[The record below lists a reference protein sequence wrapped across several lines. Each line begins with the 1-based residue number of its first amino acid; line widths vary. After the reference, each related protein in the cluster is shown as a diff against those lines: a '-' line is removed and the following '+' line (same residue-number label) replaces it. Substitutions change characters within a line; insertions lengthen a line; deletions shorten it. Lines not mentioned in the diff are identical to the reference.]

1 MTNKATS
8 PVIIAVVNQKGGV
21 GKSLVSSI
29 VAEYASIKANMNVLV
44 VDLDMQCNSSDY
56 WVGMENS
63 PQSNGGQLPPI
74 HPDWVEGHED
84 YEGIEQRS
92 TIADTF
98 YGKEILAYETFISPN
113 NGFKGKV
120 DCLLGHPSL
129 LEKINTEFSNESG
142 QIESKV
148 INRLKEVLFNEFV
161 GEEYDLV
168 VLDTGPSRNP
178 VFRSAIR
185 CATHAV
191 IPFEPEEK
199 SLQGINAMIQVIQSD
214 NFSRPDDN
222 QLKLVGL
229 IPNKVKMNTKLHKGT
244 LDMLYDK
251 LNPIMLPRDLYLPN
265 STAFPERDLKGINPK
280 SIFQISKHHTALKHS
295 ESLCN
300 HILNKVFGETDINK
314 RLLK

>member
-1 MTNKATS
+1 MERKT
-8 PVIIAVVNQKGGV
+8 PYILGIYQQKGGV

-29 VAEYASIKANMNVLV
+29 VAEYASIKAKMNVLV

-56 WVGMENS
+56 WVGMESS
-63 PQSNGGQLPPI
+63 PQSTGGQIPPI
-74 HPDWVEGHED
+74 HPDWIEDSDDFEGV
-84 YEGIEQRS
+84 EQRS

-98 YGKEILAYETFISPN
+98 YGKEILAYETFINSK
-113 NGFKGKV
+113 NGFEGQV
-120 DCLLGHPSL
+120 DCLLGHPAL

-142 QIESKV
+142 QIETKV
-148 INRLKEVLFNEFV
+148 INRLKEVLFNEYV
-161 GEEYDLV
+161 GESYDLV

-199 SLQGINAMIQVIQSD
+199 SMQGINAMIQVIQSD
-214 NFSRPDDN
+214 NFSRNDDE
-222 QLKLVGL
+222 QLNLIGLV
-229 IPNKVKMNTKLHKGT
+229 PNKVKMNTKLHKGT
-244 LDMLYDK
+244 LEMLHK
-251 LNPIMLPRDLYLPN
+251 SLSAIMLPKDLYLPN

-295 ESLCN
+295 ESLCK
-300 HILNKVFGETDINK
+300 HILCEIFGEKYINT
-314 RLLK
+314 RLNK

>member
-1 MTNKATS
+1 MQTKN
-8 PVIIAVVNQKGGV
+8 PNILGIFQQKGGV

-29 VAEYASIKANMNVLV
+29 IAEYASIKANMNVLI

-56 WVGMENS
+56 WVGMESS
-63 PQSNGGQLPPI
+63 PQSTGGQLPPI
-74 HPDWVEGHED
+74 HPDWIEGDED

-98 YGKEILAYETFISPN
+98 YGKEILAYETFVNPK

-120 DCLLGHPSL
+120 DCLLGHPAL

-142 QIESKV
+142 KIEAKV

-161 GEEYDLV
+161 GGEYDLV

-199 SLQGINAMIQVIQSD
+199 SMQGINAMIQVIQSD
-214 NFSRPDDN
+214 NFSRDDDE
-222 QLKLVGL
+222 QLKLIGL
-229 IPNKVKMNTKLHKGT
+229 VPNKVKISTKLHKGT
-244 LDMLYDK
+244 LDMLHES
-251 LNPIMLPRDLYLPN
+251 LSSIMLPRGLYLPN
-265 STAFPERDLKGINPK
+265 SVAFPERDLKGIDPK

-295 ESLCN
+295 ESLCKYLLSE
-300 HILNKVFGETDINK
+300 IFGEKELNSK
-314 RLLK
+314 LAK